1 MSDTLLNILQYYGA
15 AASTIAA
22 LVVAL
27 DLGRRVTG
35 WAFVLFVT
43 SSAALIAWGFLN
55 PDSEG
60 IGWQNIALLAINAV
74 GVYRYLIRKKA
85 RGMRNPGL
93 FSGNPVEGLNLFQPP
108 PAVAPALRRGRMDPE
123 TSSSV
128 TGRVTMTGPV
138 LPTSVDHRQPG
149 IPRPRRA

>member
-1 MSDTLLNILQYYGA
+1 MNEAVLNALQYYGA
-15 AASTIAA
+15 GASTIAA

-27 DLGRRVTG
+27 DLGRRITG

-74 GVYRYLIRKKA
+74 GVYRYLIRRGKA
-85 RGMRNPGL
+85 
-93 FSGNPVEGLNLFQPP
+93 
-108 PAVAPALRRGRMDPE
+108 A
-123 TSSSV
+123 
-128 TGRVTMTGPV
+128 
-138 LPTSVDHRQPG
+138 
-149 IPRPRRA
+149 